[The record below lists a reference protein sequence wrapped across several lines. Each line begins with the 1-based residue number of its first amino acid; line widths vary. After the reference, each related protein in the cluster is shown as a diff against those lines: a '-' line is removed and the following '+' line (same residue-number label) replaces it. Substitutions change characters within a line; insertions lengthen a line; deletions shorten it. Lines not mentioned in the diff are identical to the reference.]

1 MFDQVTN
8 PWVFYGVG
16 GALVADEAG
25 TIDREEVWCDLC
37 VPGPRRLLRGVME
50 VREGPVLRLHPC

>member
-16 GALVADEAG
+16 GALVIYVLYMMIRKRKGERPG
-25 TIDREEVWCDLC
+25 HHDREPQL
-37 VPGPRRLLRGVME
+37 
-50 VREGPVLRLHPC
+50 